1 MWCRHRVI
9 SNRLLSSHTL
19 VNDFGLLRTL
29 QFSWRDAV
37 EIVVVTLLFYRVLL
51 LIEGTRALQILAG
64 IVVVFGAFAVAWFLK
79 LTMIT
84 YLLGL
89 VFTYGA
95 FALLIIF
102 QPELR
107 AVLAHLGQ
115 APVTRFFRRLEQGP
129 LEDEIAD
136 AVERLARSGIGAII
150 AVERDVPLNE
160 YIESGS
166 SLQAKLTADLLATI
180 FTPYSP
186 LHDGA
191 VIVRGDSIIG
201 AGCILP
207 LSQALVSNRSLGT
220 RHRAA
225 LGLSEETDALVIVVS
240 EESATVSVAQGGVLQ
255 QQLSSVQV
263 RDLLAGRVPRQTA
276 EFQVMGRPT

>member
-1 MWCRHRVI
+1 
-9 SNRLLSSHTL
+9 
-19 VNDFGLLRTL
+19 VNDLQLLAL
-29 QFSWRDAV
+29 QFTWRDAV
-37 EIVVVTLLFYRVLL
+37 EIGIVALIFFRVLR
-51 LIEGTRALQILAG
+51 LIQGTRALQMLAG
-64 IVVVFGAFAVAWFLK
+64 IVVLVAVYAVAWVLK
-79 LTMIT
+79 LSMLT

-95 FALLIIF
+95 FALLIVF

-107 AVLAHLGQ
+107 AALAHLGQ
-115 APVTRFFRRLEQGP
+115 APVTRFFRRLDQGP
-129 LEDEIAD
+129 IEEEIAD

-150 AVERDVPLNE
+150 AVERDVPLGDFV
-160 YIESGS
+160 ESGS
-166 SLQAKLTADLLATI
+166 AMQAKLTADLLTTI

-207 LSQALVSNRSLGT
+207 LSQSPVSDRSLGT

-240 EESATVSVAQGGVLQ
+240 EESASVSIAQGGALR
-255 QQLSSVQV
+255 QQLTSTQV
-263 RDLLAGRVPRQTA
+263 RDMLSGREPRQTA
-276 EFQVMGRPT
+276 EFAVIGRVA

>member
-1 MWCRHRVI
+1 M
-9 SNRLLSSHTL
+9 NDLDLLTALHFT
-19 VNDFGLLRTL
+19 
-29 QFSWRDAV
+29 WRDGLEIAV
-37 EIVVVTLLFYRVLL
+37 VALIFDRVLR
-51 LIEGTRALQILAG
+51 LIQGTRALQMLVG
-64 IVVVFGAFAVAWFLK
+64 IVVLVAAYVVAWMLK
-79 LTMIT
+79 LTMIS

-107 AVLAHLGQ
+107 AALAHLGQ
-115 APVTRFFRRLEQGP
+115 SQVTRFFRRLDQGP
-129 LEDEIAD
+129 IEDEIAD
-136 AVERLARSGIGAII
+136 AVERLSRSGIGAII
-150 AVERDVPLNE
+150 VVERDMPLGE
-160 YIESGS
+160 FVESGS
-166 SLQAKLTADLLATI
+166 AMEAKLTADLLATI

-207 LSQALVSNRSLGT
+207 LSQSVVADRSLGT

-225 LGLSEETDALVIVVS
+225 LGLSEESDALIIVVS
-240 EESATVSVAQGGVLQ
+240 EETATVSVAQGGVLR
-255 QQLSSVQV
+255 QQLTSTQV
-263 RDLLAGRVPRQTA
+263 RDLLAGREPRQHTSEYA
-276 EFQVMGRPT
+276 IAGRVA